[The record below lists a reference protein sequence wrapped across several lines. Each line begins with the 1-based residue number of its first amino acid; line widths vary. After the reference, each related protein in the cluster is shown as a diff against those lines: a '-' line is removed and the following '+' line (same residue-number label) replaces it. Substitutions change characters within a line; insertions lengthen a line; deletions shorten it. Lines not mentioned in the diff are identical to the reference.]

1 MKFIKILL
9 LTALI
14 NTTILSFSI
23 AEDVEKPVPNFK
35 FNTSLPLEI
44 RSKELN
50 IEQNTGRATFSG
62 NVIATQGNLILTAL
76 TLVVEYVL
84 KNSRMTNEMEK
95 LTANKDVTIVSETQS
110 AVANKMVYDVMSEK
124 IIMTGD
130 VILKEGL
137 SATSGDRLTINLN
150 TGSRRMEGNVRT
162 LILSE
167 EGDK

>member
-76 TLVVEYVL
+76 TLVVEYAL
-84 KNSRMTNEMEK
+84 KNSRMTSEMEK

>member
-14 NTTILSFSI
+14 NKKIFSFSI
-23 AEDVEKPVPNFK
+23 AEDVEKPVANFK

-50 IEQNTGRATFSG
+50 IEQNTGRATFSS

-76 TLVVEYVL
+76 TLVVEYAL
-84 KNSRMTNEMEK
+84 KNSRMTSEMEK

-167 EGDK
+167 EEDT

>member
-137 SATSGDRLTINLN
+137 NATSGDRLTINLN